1 MTEEEYKRWK
11 ERLRSRVNATKVQEI
26 DQQVEKIRTAP
37 VTAEP
42 DVSAITA
49 EIAPEVLEARQIAE
63 QEVST
68 GRHITGT
75 ALGVTAELG
84 TGLALTHK
92 LHRSQKYLQWLN
104 NAKRIST
111 VGVLAPEPT
120 TTVGGVVGLA
130 ATEAAIWATS
140 NFIGQKIRQSYGLQD
155 KVSGGE
161 MIAASVFGVGLVT
174 KTADKLFRLGPGV
187 GAANAWKGREMLVNG
202 TKTFVS
208 GAALGV
214 AESALRQEIEAQLNG
229 KDRDEYDYLFSGL
242 AGGTFNSLF
251 SVWSRTGKWGR
262 GKAAEAAENAKARI
276 DSDIKDLK
284 DRLKEMDGRGRSSQ
298 FKIKKEIEKLEQG
311 KELIDDSINE
321 IKTADEAL
329 SKQETNPKEVE
340 DIDEP
345 LIKKEEEVV
354 EEPTTEART
363 QFKELGTASP
373 KAQKWL
379 TSKGEP
385 ALASQNEQGI
395 WEPQEFFHAGSLG
408 KEGETFE
415 IDLRKGA
422 RRAQEDA
429 FFVSTSQEGAKAFD
443 PTDTDPLKVA
453 VNIKK
458 PWDFENPEHVQDIID
473 AIGREN
479 LTDAQ
484 IRGISRGHML
494 TIENNLLTTIKEKGY
509 DGFFVEE
516 NDIKN
521 LGVFDP
527 ASVKLIEDQDVV
539 GRTAKVSGE
548 FGDTADITGG
558 PSKDIPEEPTV
569 EEPEIPRVVDDERE
583 DAFDVLR
590 DRVSKINK
598 DNIST
603 ELPLIEREAKKV
615 YNRTYKNLN
624 DLTRRLSKNA
634 DDTEAL
640 EEMLAEVK
648 FFRKL
653 NTEVKDI
660 AETTG
665 GRTLQAARRDAD
677 KYRWLSKYSY
687 RSRLEDAA
695 LGKLEISLEAKLGRT
710 TISEDADIKD
720 LFDDFVKIKPR
731 IKEAGKK
738 IDKKVTKRTEARKK
752 KEVTEQQKAEKL
764 KKAFQTK
771 IGKLQKELDDLRKRF
786 GDDIALEEAKA
797 KVKKKKPKD
806 PRIVDLEDRIRF
818 YKEAEAEV
826 GKIEQLEANL
836 ARLADIEGRG
846 VISELRKEVAPK
858 PTGPT
863 KPSKVK
869 ELQKKISDS
878 KKRMKQ
884 KLADL
889 DRVVAKEAKEKQDR
903 NLYNDMEQAFFAAL
917 ESDAATKGTKFIRG
931 VKQARQMALIDQLPS
946 VFAGVPTGIGAG
958 FKQFFRIPAAW
969 LSNLPQGLSVAN
981 KMFHIEASAAFKML
995 TDLNGLGEA
1004 LRRTFAENISATDRR
1019 AGRLAD
1025 EISTVGLPRG
1035 EHALIAKAARDAKRR
1050 AEAVDNV
1057 STSLASF
1064 VLNGKFHEILSLGVR
1079 GIQSVDE
1086 LFKRQ
1091 IVKSR
1096 IYSES
1101 NKKALLEFPNDPAK
1115 QKQRAEE
1122 LYNSAWVDSDGLE
1135 VLNDTHQFMD
1145 EVNQVREELLF
1156 ASNTDD
1162 LQDVYVSSSEKL
1174 INALKDLSNDDGFM
1188 GFAINA
1194 FLPYIGVPIRAVYRG
1209 ARLVAAPAKRALGL
1223 LEVSPF
1229 ELPRRIG
1236 EQANPYNKIIRNIE
1250 LEMDVVTKQLAKP
1263 ELDDAAKASFRDEF
1277 NLLDE
1282 RLKTAQVRRA
1292 KYNNELLTD
1301 GLIGATI
1308 AGIGYAYAQSGA
1320 VTGSLA
1326 WLTDD
1331 QRKKSGLES
1340 FKAFGSDY
1348 SAALPWSF
1356 PLALYADLGAFYR
1369 IKDIEEEKGIKILT
1383 KDQNVFS
1390 VFKQSFI
1397 QLSKAMPL
1405 AEGVK
1410 NFEEIVGGEGEVLTS
1425 AFSRL
1430 VASYVPVPAQAR
1442 KIVQAYEAEGDAS
1455 VADLRGGTFY
1465 ERMMYSVLGV
1475 APTNKKTDLLGNDLI
1490 SNKTAITEAI
1500 VRQAPRRK
1508 KSLSDFEKIV
1518 ATDTHGNIRRKPATL
1533 YPGIRMTE
1541 FRNSDGMTLSYAF
1554 DRRLRDTQ
1562 VRIKGKKQYIED
1574 AVFDLINS
1582 SRWLKKFDKGF
1593 VASETNPDV
1602 LVNEGLKDLDSLL
1615 QKFYKQ
1621 TQKDMLKDAE
1631 VLDDFI
1637 NRDNVSLYEIMEN
1650 LEMKADEGGQ
1660 PISILEVLSAD

>member
-1 MTEEEYKRWK
+1 MTEEEYKRWREQLRGSLSVE
-11 ERLRSRVNATKVQEI
+11 ERESLDS
-26 DQQVEKIRTAP
+26 QVEKAIVVKP
-37 VTAEP
+37 VQEPTTVTP
-42 DVSAITA
+42 DV
-49 EIAPEVLEARQIAE
+49 APEVLEARQIAE

-140 NFIGQKIRQSYGLQD
+140 NFIGQKIRQAYGLQD

-174 KTADKLFRLGPGV
+174 KTADKFIRLGPGI
-187 GAANAWKGREMLVNG
+187 GAANAWKGREMLVKGVN
-202 TKTFVS
+202 TFVS

-276 DSDIKDLK
+276 DADIEDIRK
-284 DRLKEMDGRGRSSQ
+284 RLRGLGGRGRGSR
-298 FKIKKEIEKLEQG
+298 FKMEKEIKTLEQS
-311 KELIDDSINE
+311 KEIIEDSINE

-354 EEPTTEART
+354 
-363 QFKELGTASP
+363 
-373 KAQKWL
+373 
-379 TSKGEP
+379 
-385 ALASQNEQGI
+385 
-395 WEPQEFFHAGSLG
+395 
-408 KEGETFE
+408 
-415 IDLRKGA
+415 
-422 RRAQEDA
+422 
-429 FFVSTSQEGAKAFD
+429 
-443 PTDTDPLKVA
+443 
-453 VNIKK
+453 
-458 PWDFENPEHVQDIID
+458 
-473 AIGREN
+473 
-479 LTDAQ
+479 
-484 IRGISRGHML
+484 
-494 TIENNLLTTIKEKGY
+494 
-509 DGFFVEE
+509 
-516 NDIKN
+516 
-521 LGVFDP
+521 
-527 ASVKLIEDQDVV
+527 
-539 GRTAKVSGE
+539 
-548 FGDTADITGG
+548 
-558 PSKDIPEEPTV
+558 EEPTV

-615 YNRTYKNLN
+615 YNRTYRNLN

-720 LFDDFVKIKPR
+720 LFNDFVKIKPR
-731 IKEAGKK
+731 LKEAGKD
-738 IDKKVTKRTEARKK
+738 IDKKVTKRADARKK

-786 GDDIALEEAKA
+786 GDDIALEEAQA

-836 ARLADIEGRG
+836 ARLADIEGRS

-863 KPSKVK
+863 KPSKVQ

-889 DRVVAKEAKEKQDR
+889 DRVVAKEAKEKQNR

-969 LSNLPQGLSVAN
+969 LSNLPKGMPVAI
-981 KMFHIEASAAFKML
+981 KMAHIEWSSAMKML
-995 TDLNGLGEA
+995 TDLNGLPEA

-1057 STSLASF
+1057 SNSLASF

-1101 NKKALLEFPNDPAK
+1101 SKKALLEFPNDPAK

-1122 LYNSAWVDSDGLE
+1122 LYKSAWVDSDGLE

-1188 GFAINA
+1188 GFAVNA

-1229 ELPRRIG
+1229 ELPKRIG

-1301 GLIGATI
+1301 GLIGLTI
-1308 AGIGYAYAQSGA
+1308 AWIGYEYARSGA

-1356 PLALYADLGAFYR
+1356 PLALYADLGAFER
-1369 IKDIEEEKGIKILT
+1369 IKEIEEEKGIKILT
-1383 KDQNVFS
+1383 KDQNKWS
-1390 VFKQSFI
+1390 VIKQSFI
-1397 QLSKAMPL
+1397 QLSRAMPL

-1410 NFEEIVGGEGEVLTS
+1410 NFEEIAGGEGEVLTS

-1430 VASYVPVPAQAR
+1430 VFSYVPVPAQAR

-1455 VADLRGGTFY
+1455 IADLRGGTFY
-1465 ERMMYSVLGV
+1465 DRFMYSVLGV

-1508 KSLSDFEKIV
+1508 KSLTDFEKIV

-1582 SRWLKKFDKGF
+1582 NRWLKKFDKGF

-1621 TQKDMLKDAE
+1621 TQKDMLKDTE

-1637 NRDNVSLYEIMEN
+1637 NRDDVSLYDIMEN

>member
-1 MTEEEYKRWK
+1 MTEEEYKRWREQLRGSLSVE
-11 ERLRSRVNATKVQEI
+11 ERESLDS
-26 DQQVEKIRTAP
+26 QVEKATVVKP
-37 VTAEP
+37 VQEPTTITP
-42 DVSAITA
+42 DV
-49 EIAPEVLEARQIAE
+49 APEVLEARQIAE

-68 GRHITGT
+68 GKHIAGT

-111 VGVLAPEPT
+111 VGILAPEPT

-140 NFIGQKIRQSYGLQD
+140 NLIGQKIRQGFGLQD

-174 KTADKLFRLGPGV
+174 KAADKFIRLGPGI
-187 GAANAWKGREMLVNG
+187 GAANAWKGREMLLKGVN
-202 TKTFVS
+202 TFVS
-208 GAALGV
+208 GAALGA
-214 AESALRQEIEAQLNG
+214 AESAMRQEIEAQLNG
-229 KDRDEYDYLFSGL
+229 KDRNEYDYLFSSL

-262 GKAAEAAENAKARI
+262 GKATEAAENAKKRI
-276 DSDIKDLK
+276 DDDIEDLRK
-284 DRLKEMDGRGRSSQ
+284 RLRGLGGRGRGSR
-298 FKIKKEIEKLEQG
+298 FKMEKEIKTLEQS

-329 SKQETNPKEVE
+329 SKQETNPKELE

-354 EEPTTEART
+354 EEPATIART
-363 QFKELGTASP
+363 EFKELGTASP

-385 ALASQNEQGI
+385 ALASQNEQGT

-509 DGFFVEE
+509 DGFFVKE

-527 ASVKLIEDQDVV
+527 ATVKLIEDQDVV

-615 YNRTYKNLN
+615 YNRTYRNLN
-624 DLTRRLSKNA
+624 ELTRKLSKNA
-634 DDTEAL
+634 DDPEAL
-640 EEMLAEVK
+640 EDMLAEVK

-731 IKEAGKK
+731 LKEAGKE
-738 IDKKVTKRTEARKK
+738 IDKKVTKRADARKK

-786 GDDIALEEAKA
+786 GDDIALEEAQA

-826 GKIEQLEANL
+826 GKIEQLEAGL
-836 ARLADIEGRG
+836 ARLADIEGRA

-869 ELQKKISDS
+869 EIQKKIADS

-889 DRVVAKEAKEKQDR
+889 DRVVAKESKEKQDR

-958 FKQFFRIPAAW
+958 FKQFFRIPATW
-969 LSNLPQGLSVAN
+969 LSNLPQGMPVAN
-981 KMFHIEASAAFKML
+981 KMAQIEMTSAIKML
-995 TDLNGLGEA
+995 TDLNGLGESM
-1004 LRRTFAENISATDRR
+1004 RRTFAENISATDRR

-1025 EISTVGLPRG
+1025 EISTIGLPRG
-1035 EHALIAKAARDAKRR
+1035 EHGLIAKAARDARRR

-1057 STSLASF
+1057 ATSLGDF
-1064 VLNGKFHEILSLGVR
+1064 VLMGKFNHILSLGVR
-1079 GIQSVDE
+1079 GIQTVDDV
-1086 LFKRQ
+1086 FKRQ
-1091 IVKSR
+1091 IIKSR

-1115 QKQRAEE
+1115 QKQKAEE

-1135 VLNDTHQFMD
+1135 VLNDTHEFMD

-1174 INALKDLSNDDGFM
+1174 INKLKELSNDDGLL
-1188 GFAINA
+1188 GFGINA

-1209 ARLVAAPAKRALGL
+1209 ARLVAAPAKRTLGL

-1229 ELPRRIG
+1229 ELPKRIG
-1236 EQANPYNKIIRNIE
+1236 EVSNPYNKIIRNIE
-1250 LEMDVVTKQLAKP
+1250 LEMGVVNKQLVKTD
-1263 ELDDAAKASFRDEF
+1263 LDEAAKASFQEEF

-1282 RLKTAQVRRA
+1282 RLKNAFVRRA

-1301 GLIGATI
+1301 ALIATAIGA
-1308 AGIGYAYAQSGA
+1308 IGYYGATSGS

-1326 WLTDD
+1326 WMTDD
-1331 QRKKSGLES
+1331 QRKKTGMES

-1356 PLALYADLGAFYR
+1356 PLAFMADWAAFER
-1369 IKDIEEEKGIKILT
+1369 VKEIEERKGIKILT
-1383 KDQNVFS
+1383 KDQNRWS
-1390 VFKQSFI
+1390 VVKQSLI

-1410 NFEEIVGGEGEVLTS
+1410 NFEEIVGGEGEVLTG
-1425 AFSRL
+1425 AFTRL
-1430 VASYVPVPAQAR
+1430 VSSYVPVPAQVR
-1442 KIVQAYEAEGDAS
+1442 KIVQAYEAKGDAAIS
-1455 VADLRGGTFY
+1455 DLRGGTY
-1465 ERMMYSVLGV
+1465 YDRVMYSVLGIM
-1475 APTNKKTDLLGNDLI
+1475 PLNKKTDLLGNDLV
-1490 SNKTAITEAI
+1490 SNKTWVTEAI
-1500 VRQAPRRK
+1500 VRQAPRRQK
-1508 KSLSDFEKIV
+1508 QRSDFEKIIS
-1518 ATDTHGNIRRKPATL
+1518 ADTHGNIRRKPATL

-1541 FRNSDGMTLSYAF
+1541 FRNADGMTLSYAF

-1562 VRIKGKKQYIED
+1562 VRIKGKKRYLED
-1574 AVFDLINS
+1574 AIFDLIESN
-1582 SRWLKKFDKGF
+1582 RWLKKFDKGF
-1593 VASETNPDV
+1593 VASETNPDA

-1621 TQKDMLKDAE
+1621 TQKDMLKDTE

-1637 NRDNVSLYEIMEN
+1637 NKEDVSLFDIMERM
-1650 LEMKADEGGQ
+1650 EIKADETGR
-1660 PISILEVLSAD
+1660 PISILEIFSK

>member
-1 MTEEEYKRWK
+1 MTEEEYKRYK
-11 ERLRSRVNATKVQEI
+11 EQLKARLNTEQKTQLESDI
-26 DQQVEKIRTAP
+26 EKISRPKPTE
-37 VTAEP
+37 EP
-42 DVSAITA
+42 GITSTTTSV
-49 EIAPEVLEARQIAE
+49 APEVLEARQIAE
-63 QEVST
+63 QELST

-75 ALGVTAELG
+75 ALGVSAELG
-84 TGLALTHK
+84 VGLALTHK

-104 NAKRIST
+104 NAKRVST
-111 VGVLAPEPT
+111 VGILAPEPT
-120 TTVGGVVGLA
+120 TTVGGVIGLA
-130 ATEAAIWATS
+130 ASEAAIWATS

-174 KTADKLFRLGPGV
+174 KAADKFFRLGPGV

-214 AESALRQEIEAQLNG
+214 AESAMRQEIEAQLNG
-229 KDRDEYDYLFSGL
+229 KDRDTYDYLFSGV

-251 SVWSRTGKWGR
+251 SIWSRTGKWGR
-262 GKAAEAAENAKARI
+262 TQASNAAENAKERI
-276 DSDIKDLK
+276 DEDIVDLK
-284 DRLKEMDGRGRSSQ
+284 ERLKKLGSGRVGRGSK

-311 KELIDDSINE
+311 KELIDDSLNE

-329 SKQETNPKEVE
+329 SKQETNPKELE

-345 LIKKEEEVV
+345 LIKKEEE
-354 EEPTTEART
+354 A
-363 QFKELGTASP
+363 
-373 KAQKWL
+373 
-379 TSKGEP
+379 
-385 ALASQNEQGI
+385 
-395 WEPQEFFHAGSLG
+395 
-408 KEGETFE
+408 
-415 IDLRKGA
+415 
-422 RRAQEDA
+422 
-429 FFVSTSQEGAKAFD
+429 
-443 PTDTDPLKVA
+443 
-453 VNIKK
+453 
-458 PWDFENPEHVQDIID
+458 
-473 AIGREN
+473 
-479 LTDAQ
+479 
-484 IRGISRGHML
+484 
-494 TIENNLLTTIKEKGY
+494 
-509 DGFFVEE
+509 
-516 NDIKN
+516 
-521 LGVFDP
+521 
-527 ASVKLIEDQDVV
+527 
-539 GRTAKVSGE
+539 
-548 FGDTADITGG
+548 
-558 PSKDIPEEPTV
+558 V
-569 EEPEIPRVVDDERE
+569 EEPEAPKAKEDESKQPEIELEEPELPRVVDDERE

-615 YNRTYKNLN
+615 YNRTYRNLN
-624 DLTRRLSKNA
+624 NLTRKLSKNA

-640 EEMLAEVK
+640 EDMLAEVK

-677 KYRWLSKYSY
+677 KYRWLAKYSY

-720 LFDDFVKIKPR
+720 LFNDFVKIKPR
-731 IKEAGKK
+731 LKEAGKE
-738 IDKKVTKRTEARKK
+738 IDKKVTKRADARKK

-771 IGKLQKELDDLRKRF
+771 IGKLQKELDELRKRF
-786 GDDIALEEAKA
+786 GDDIALEEAQAKA
-797 KVKKKKPKD
+797 KKKKPKN

-836 ARLADIEGRG
+836 ARLAGIEGRG

-889 DRVVAKEAKEKQDR
+889 DSVVVKDTKEKQDR
-903 NLYNDMEQAFFAAL
+903 MLYDDMNQAFFAAL
-917 ESDAATKGTKFIRG
+917 ESDVATKGTKFIRG

-958 FKQFFRIPAAW
+958 FKQFFRIPTTW
-969 LSNLPQGLSVAN
+969 ISNLPKGLPIAN
-981 KMFHIEASAAFKML
+981 KMLQIELASSFKML

-1019 AGRLAD
+1019 AGRLSD
-1025 EISTVGLPRG
+1025 EISTIGLPRG
-1035 EHALIAKAARDAKRR
+1035 EHALIAKAARDAKRQ

-1057 STSLASF
+1057 ARSLGDF
-1064 VLNGKFHEILSLGVR
+1064 VLTGKFNYILSLGVR

-1091 IVKSR
+1091 IVKAR

-1101 NKKALLEFPNDPAK
+1101 NKKALLEFPDDLAK
-1115 QKQRAEE
+1115 QKQKAEE

-1135 VLNDTHQFMD
+1135 VLNDTHEFID

-1156 ASNTDD
+1156 ASNTDN
-1162 LQDVYVSSSEKL
+1162 LEDVYINSSEKL
-1174 INALKDLSNDDGFM
+1174 INNLKDLSNDDGIL
-1188 GFAINA
+1188 GFTVNA

-1209 ARLVAAPAKRALGL
+1209 ARLVAAPAKSALGV

-1250 LEMDVVTKQLAKP
+1250 LELEVVNKQLVKTD
-1263 ELDDAAKASFRDEF
+1263 LDEAVKDSFTEEF
-1277 NLLDE
+1277 NSLSD
-1282 RLKTAQVRRA
+1282 RLKTAYVRRA

-1301 GLIGATI
+1301 GLIGTSL
-1308 AGIGYAYAQSGA
+1308 GLMGGYLALSGT

-1326 WLTDD
+1326 WMTDD
-1331 QRKKSGLES
+1331 QRKKSGMES

-1356 PLALYADLGAFYR
+1356 PLALYADVMAFER
-1369 IKDIEEEKGIKILT
+1369 IKEIEEQKGIKILT
-1383 KDQNVFS
+1383 KDQNRWS
-1390 VFKQSFI
+1390 VIKQSFI

-1410 NFEEIVGGEGEVLTS
+1410 NFEEIVGGEGEVLTG

-1430 VASYVPVPAQAR
+1430 VASYVPVPAQVR
-1442 KIVQAYEAEGDAS
+1442 KIVQAYEAKGDAAI
-1455 VADLRGGTFY
+1455 ADLRGATY
-1465 ERMMYSVLGV
+1465 YDRVMYSVLGRTPV
-1475 APTNKKTDLLGNDLI
+1475 NKKTDLLGNDLI
-1490 SNKTAITEAI
+1490 SNKTVFTEAI
-1500 VRQAPRRK
+1500 IRQAPRALKEQNEFK
-1508 KSLSDFEKIV
+1508 KII
-1518 ATDTHGNIRRKPATL
+1518 ATDTHGNIRPKPSTL
-1533 YPGIRMTE
+1533 YSGIRMTE
-1541 FRNSDGMTLSYAF
+1541 FRNSEGTTLSYAF
-1554 DRRLRDTQ
+1554 DKKLRDTL
-1562 VRIKGKKQYIED
+1562 VRIKGKKQNIKE
-1574 AVFDLINS
+1574 AVSDLINS
-1582 SRWLKKFDKGF
+1582 SRWQKKFDKGF

-1602 LVNEGLKDLDSLL
+1602 LINEGLKSLDSLI

-1621 TQKDMLKDAE
+1621 TQKELLKATE
-1631 VLDDFI
+1631 LLNDFI
-1637 NRDNVSLYEIMEN
+1637 NKDDVKLSDIIDR
-1650 LEMKADEGGQ
+1650 LELKSDESGT
-1660 PISILEVLSAD
+1660 PLSILEALTD

>member
-11 ERLRSRVNATKVQEI
+11 ERLRGSLSVEQRESLDA
-26 DQQVEKIRTAP
+26 QVEKTTRPEPIQETEV
-37 VTAEP
+37 VTP
-42 DVSAITA
+42 AIS
-49 EIAPEVLEARQIAE
+49 PEVLEARQIAE
-63 QEVST
+63 QELST
-68 GRHITGT
+68 GQHITGT
-75 ALGVTAELG
+75 ALGVSAELG
-84 TGLALTHK
+84 VGLALTHK

-104 NAKRIST
+104 NAKRVST
-111 VGVLAPEPT
+111 VGILAPEPT
-120 TTVGGVVGLA
+120 TTIGGVVGLA
-130 ATEAAIWATS
+130 ASEAAIWATS
-140 NFIGQKIRQSYGLQD
+140 NFIGQKIRQAYGLQD

-174 KTADKLFRLGPGV
+174 KAADKVFRLGPGV

-208 GAALGV
+208 GAALGL
-214 AESALRQEIEAQLNG
+214 AESAMRQEIEAQLNG
-229 KDRDEYDYLFSGL
+229 KDRDEYDYLFSSL

-262 GKAAEAAENAKARI
+262 GKAAEAAENAKARLDKDI
-276 DSDIKDLK
+276 DDLK
-284 DRLKEMDGRGRSSQ
+284 ERLKEGRGRGSQ
-298 FKIKKEIEKLEQG
+298 FKIKKEIATLEQS

-354 EEPTTEART
+354 EEPGLE
-363 QFKELGTASP
+363 
-373 KAQKWL
+373 
-379 TSKGEP
+379 
-385 ALASQNEQGI
+385 
-395 WEPQEFFHAGSLG
+395 
-408 KEGETFE
+408 
-415 IDLRKGA
+415 
-422 RRAQEDA
+422 
-429 FFVSTSQEGAKAFD
+429 
-443 PTDTDPLKVA
+443 
-453 VNIKK
+453 
-458 PWDFENPEHVQDIID
+458 
-473 AIGREN
+473 
-479 LTDAQ
+479 
-484 IRGISRGHML
+484 
-494 TIENNLLTTIKEKGY
+494 
-509 DGFFVEE
+509 
-516 NDIKN
+516 
-521 LGVFDP
+521 
-527 ASVKLIEDQDVV
+527 
-539 GRTAKVSGE
+539 
-548 FGDTADITGG
+548 
-558 PSKDIPEEPTV
+558 
-569 EEPEIPRVVDDERE
+569 EIPRSVDDERE

-590 DRVSKINK
+590 DRVSKITK
-598 DNIST
+598 DNVTT

-615 YNRTYKNLN
+615 YNRTYRNLN
-624 DLTRRLSKNA
+624 DLTRKLAKNA
-634 DDTEAL
+634 DDTETIEA
-640 EEMLAEVK
+640 MLSEVQ

-695 LGKLEISLEAKLGRT
+695 LAKLEVSLEAKLGRT
-710 TISEDADIKD
+710 LISEDADIKS

-731 IKEAGKK
+731 IKEAGKA
-738 IDKKVTKRTEARKK
+738 IDEKVTRRAKARKK
-752 KEVTEQQKAEKL
+752 KEVTEEQKAANL
-764 KKAFQTK
+764 KKAVQTK
-771 IGKLQKELDDLRKRF
+771 LTKLQKELDELRARF
-786 GDDIALEEAKA
+786 GDDIALEEAAA

-806 PRIVDLEDRIRF
+806 PKQKDLEDRIKY
-818 YKEAEAEV
+818 YKEVEAEV
-826 GKIEQLEANL
+826 AKIEQLEANL
-836 ARLADIEGRG
+836 ARVADIEARG
-846 VISELRKEVAPK
+846 VISELRAEVAPK
-858 PTGPT
+858 PKGPT

-889 DRVVAKEAKEKQDR
+889 DRTVVAEAKEKQNAR
-903 NLYNDMEQAFFAAL
+903 LYADMEQAFFAAL
-917 ESDAATKGTKFIRG
+917 EADVATKGTKFIRG

-958 FKQFFRIPAAW
+958 FKQFFRVPATW
-969 LSNLPQGLSVAN
+969 LSNLDKGLPIAN
-981 KMFHIEASAAFKML
+981 KMAHIEAASAFKML
-995 TDLNGLGEA
+995 TDLNGLGESM
-1004 LRRTFAENISATDRR
+1004 RRTFAENLSATDRR
-1019 AGRLAD
+1019 AGKLAD

-1057 STSLASF
+1057 AKSLGDF
-1064 VLNGKFHEILSLGVR
+1064 VIMGKYHQILSLGVR
-1079 GIQSVDE
+1079 GIQTVDDV
-1086 LFKRQ
+1086 FKRQ
-1091 IVKSR
+1091 IIKSR

-1135 VLNDTHQFMD
+1135 VLNDTHEFMD

-1162 LQDVYVSSSEKL
+1162 LQDVYINSSEKL
-1174 INALKDLSNDDGFM
+1174 INNLKELSNDDGLL
-1188 GFAINA
+1188 GFGINA

-1209 ARLVAAPAKRALGL
+1209 ARLVAAPAKRSLGL
-1223 LEVSPF
+1223 LEASPF
-1229 ELPRRIG
+1229 ELPKRIG
-1236 EQANPYNKIIRNIE
+1236 ETSNPYNKIIRNIE
-1250 LEMDVVTKQLAKP
+1250 LEMDVVRKQLAKP
-1263 ELDDAAKASFRDEF
+1263 DLDDAAKASFQDEF
-1277 NLLDE
+1277 NLLDD
-1282 RLKTAQVRRA
+1282 RLKTASVRRA

-1301 GLIGATI
+1301 ALIAMSIGA
-1308 AGIGYAYAQSGA
+1308 IGYLGATSGN

-1326 WLTDD
+1326 WMTDD
-1331 QRKKSGLES
+1331 QRKKTGMES

-1356 PLALYADLGAFYR
+1356 PLAFMADWAAFER
-1369 IKDIEEEKGIKILT
+1369 VKEIEEREGIKILT
-1383 KDQNVFS
+1383 KDQNRWS
-1390 VFKQSFI
+1390 VLKQSLI

-1425 AFSRL
+1425 AFTRL

-1442 KIVQAYEAEGDAS
+1442 KIVQAYEANGDAAI
-1455 VADLRGGTFY
+1455 ADLRGGTFY
-1465 ERMMYSVLGV
+1465 DRVMYSVLGI
-1475 APTNKKTDLLGNDLI
+1475 APLNKKTDLLGNDLV
-1490 SNKTAITEAI
+1490 SNKTIVTEAI
-1500 VRQAPRRK
+1500 IRQAPRRQK
-1508 KSLSDFEKIV
+1508 QRSDFEKIV
-1518 ATDTHGNIRRKPATL
+1518 ATDTHGNIRRKPSTL

-1562 VRIKGKKQYIED
+1562 VRIRGKKRFLED
-1574 AVFDLINS
+1574 AVYDLIYS
-1582 SRWLKKFDKGF
+1582 KRWNKKFDKGF

-1602 LVNEGLKDLDSLL
+1602 LVNEGLRELDSLL

-1621 TQKDMLKDAE
+1621 TQKDMLKDSS

-1637 NRDNVSLYEIMEN
+1637 NKDDVSLFEIMETME
-1650 LEMKADEGGQ
+1650 LQADETGR
-1660 PISILEVLSAD
+1660 PISILEIFSAD

>member
-1 MTEEEYKRWK
+1 MTEEEYKLYK
-11 ERLRSRVNATKVQEI
+11 EQLRSRLSIEQQEQI
-26 DQQVEKIRTAP
+26 DSQVEKISRPTPTEEP
-37 VTAEP
+37 VVQPTTTE
-42 DVSAITA
+42 VS
-49 EIAPEVLEARQIAE
+49 PEVLEARQIAE
-63 QEVST
+63 QELST
-68 GRHITGT
+68 GQHITGT
-75 ALGVTAELG
+75 ALGVSAELG
-84 TGLALTHK
+84 VGLALTHK

-104 NAKRIST
+104 NAKRVST
-111 VGVLAPEPT
+111 VGILTPEPT
-120 TTVGGVVGLA
+120 TTIGGIAGLA
-130 ATEAAIWATS
+130 ASEAAIWATS
-140 NFIGQKIRQSYGLQD
+140 NFIGQKIRQYYGLQD

-174 KTADKLFRLGPGV
+174 KTADKVFRLGPGV
-187 GAANAWKGREMLVNG
+187 GAANAWKGREMVVNG
-202 TKTFVS
+202 AKTFVS

-276 DSDIKDLK
+276 DNDIKDLK
-284 DRLKEMDGRGRSSQ
+284 DRLKEMDGRGRGSQ

-311 KELIDDSINE
+311 KDLIDDSINE

-329 SKQETNPKEVE
+329 SKQETNPKELE

-354 EEPTTEART
+354 
-363 QFKELGTASP
+363 
-373 KAQKWL
+373 
-379 TSKGEP
+379 
-385 ALASQNEQGI
+385 
-395 WEPQEFFHAGSLG
+395 
-408 KEGETFE
+408 
-415 IDLRKGA
+415 
-422 RRAQEDA
+422 
-429 FFVSTSQEGAKAFD
+429 
-443 PTDTDPLKVA
+443 
-453 VNIKK
+453 
-458 PWDFENPEHVQDIID
+458 
-473 AIGREN
+473 
-479 LTDAQ
+479 
-484 IRGISRGHML
+484 
-494 TIENNLLTTIKEKGY
+494 
-509 DGFFVEE
+509 
-516 NDIKN
+516 
-521 LGVFDP
+521 
-527 ASVKLIEDQDVV
+527 
-539 GRTAKVSGE
+539 
-548 FGDTADITGG
+548 
-558 PSKDIPEEPTV
+558 EEPTV

-615 YNRTYKNLN
+615 YNRTYRKLN

-695 LGKLEISLEAKLGRT
+695 LGKLEISIEAKLGRT
-710 TISEDADIKD
+710 TISDDADIKD
-720 LFDDFVKIKPR
+720 LFDDFVKVKPR
-731 IKEAGKK
+731 IKEAGKA
-738 IDKKVTKRTEARKK
+738 IDEKVTRRAKARKK
-752 KEVTEQQKAEKL
+752 KEVTEEQKAANL
-764 KKAFQTK
+764 KKAVQTK
-771 IGKLQKELDDLRKRF
+771 LTKLQKELDELRARF
-786 GDDIALEEAKA
+786 GDDIALEEAAA
-797 KVKKKKPKD
+797 KVKKKRPKD
-806 PRIVDLEDRIRF
+806 PKQKDLEDRIKY
-818 YKEAEAEV
+818 YKEVEAEV
-826 GKIEQLEANL
+826 AKIEQLEANL
-836 ARLADIEGRG
+836 ARVTDIEARG
-846 VISELRKEVAPK
+846 VISELRAEVAPK
-858 PTGPT
+858 PKGPT

-869 ELQKKISDS
+869 ELQKKIADS

-889 DRVVAKEAKEKQDR
+889 DRTLINDSKEKQNR
-903 NLYNDMEQAFFAAL
+903 MLYDDMNQAFFAAL
-917 ESDAATKGTKFIRG
+917 ESDVATKGTKFIRG

-946 VFAGVPTGIGAG
+946 VFAGVPTGVGAG

-969 LSNLPQGLSVAN
+969 LSNLPKGMPVAN
-981 KMFHIEASAAFKML
+981 KMAQIEMASAFKML
-995 TDLNGLGEA
+995 SDTKGLGEA
-1004 LRRTFAENISATDRR
+1004 LRRTFVENISATDRR
-1019 AGRLAD
+1019 AGRMAD

-1035 EHALIAKAARDAKRR
+1035 EHALIAKAARDAKRQ

-1057 STSLASF
+1057 AKSLGDF
-1064 VLNGKFHEILSLGVR
+1064 VLMGKLNNILSLGVR

-1091 IVKSR
+1091 IVKAR

-1101 NKKALLEFPNDPAK
+1101 NKKALLEFPNDAAK

-1135 VLNDTHQFMD
+1135 VLNDTHEFMD

-1162 LQDVYVSSSEKL
+1162 LEDVYINSAEKL
-1174 INALKDLSNDDGFM
+1174 INNLKDLSNDDGLL
-1188 GFAINA
+1188 GFTVNA

-1209 ARLVAAPAKRALGL
+1209 ARLVAAPAKSAIGV

-1229 ELPRRIG
+1229 ELPKRIG
-1236 EQANPYNKIIRNIE
+1236 ETANPYNKMIRSIQ
-1250 LEMDVVTKQLAKP
+1250 LEMDVVSKQLNKTD
-1263 ELDDAAKASFRDEF
+1263 LDEATLVSFRDEF
-1277 NLLDE
+1277 NTLDD
-1282 RLKTAQVRRA
+1282 RLKTALVRRA

-1301 GLIGATI
+1301 LLIGTAI
-1308 AGIGYAYAQSGA
+1308 SFIGGIGALNGT

-1331 QRKKSGLES
+1331 QRVKSGMES

-1356 PLALYADLGAFYR
+1356 PLALYADMMAFER
-1369 IKDIEEEKGIKILT
+1369 VKAIEEEKGIKILT
-1383 KDQNVFS
+1383 KDQNRWS

-1410 NFEEIVGGEGEVLTS
+1410 NFEEIVGGEGEVLTG
-1425 AFSRL
+1425 AFTRL
-1430 VASYVPVPAQAR
+1430 VTSYVPVPAQAR

-1455 VADLRGGTFY
+1455 IADLRGGTY
-1465 ERMMYSVLGV
+1465 YDRVMYSVLGIS
-1475 APTNKKTDLLGNDLI
+1475 PTNKKTDLLGNDKI
-1490 SNKTAITEAI
+1490 SNKTWVTEA
-1500 VRQAPRRK
+1500 VLRQAPRRQK
-1508 KSLSDFEKIV
+1508 QRTEFEEII
-1518 ATDTHGNIRRKPATL
+1518 ATDTHGNIRRKPSML
-1533 YPGIRMTE
+1533 FPGVRMTD
-1541 FRNSDGMTLSYAF
+1541 FRNSDGLTLSYAF
-1554 DRRLRDTQ
+1554 DRRLRETQ
-1562 VRIKGKKQYIED
+1562 VRVKGKKQYIED
-1574 AVFDLINS
+1574 AVFDLIGN
-1582 SRWLKKFDKGF
+1582 SRWQKKFDKGF
-1593 VASETNPDV
+1593 VASETNPDA
-1602 LVNEGLKDLDSLL
+1602 LVNEGLKDLDTLL
-1615 QKFYKQ
+1615 HKFYKQ
-1621 TQKDMLKDAE
+1621 TQKEMLKDPE

-1637 NRDNVSLYEIMEN
+1637 NKEDVSLFDIMEN
-1650 LEMKADEGGQ
+1650 LEMKADETGR
-1660 PISILEVLSAD
+1660 PISILEILSAD

>member
-42 DVSAITA
+42 DISDITA
-49 EIAPEVLEARQIAE
+49 EIAPEVLEAKQIAE

-140 NFIGQKIRQSYGLQD
+140 NFIGQKIRQAYGLQD

-174 KTADKLFRLGPGV
+174 KTADKFIRLGPGI
-187 GAANAWKGREMLVNG
+187 GAANAWKGREMLLKGVN
-202 TKTFVS
+202 TFVS

-276 DSDIKDLK
+276 DNDIKDLK

-311 KELIDDSINE
+311 KDLIDDSINE

-329 SKQETNPKEVE
+329 SKQETKPKEVE

-354 EEPTTEART
+354 EEPT
-363 QFKELGTASP
+363 
-373 KAQKWL
+373 
-379 TSKGEP
+379 
-385 ALASQNEQGI
+385 
-395 WEPQEFFHAGSLG
+395 
-408 KEGETFE
+408 
-415 IDLRKGA
+415 
-422 RRAQEDA
+422 
-429 FFVSTSQEGAKAFD
+429 
-443 PTDTDPLKVA
+443 
-453 VNIKK
+453 
-458 PWDFENPEHVQDIID
+458 
-473 AIGREN
+473 
-479 LTDAQ
+479 
-484 IRGISRGHML
+484 
-494 TIENNLLTTIKEKGY
+494 
-509 DGFFVEE
+509 
-516 NDIKN
+516 
-521 LGVFDP
+521 
-527 ASVKLIEDQDVV
+527 
-539 GRTAKVSGE
+539 
-548 FGDTADITGG
+548 
-558 PSKDIPEEPTV
+558 V
-569 EEPEIPRVVDDERE
+569 EEPDIPRVVDDERE

-590 DRVSKINK
+590 NRVSKINK

-615 YNRTYKNLN
+615 YNRTYRNLN

-710 TISEDADIKD
+710 TISEDADIKE

-738 IDKKVTKRTEARKK
+738 IDKKVTKRAEARKK

-786 GDDIALEEAKA
+786 GDDIALEEAQA

-1174 INALKDLSNDDGFM
+1174 INALKDLSNDDGLM

-1209 ARLVAAPAKRALGL
+1209 ARLVAAPAKRTLGL

-1282 RLKTAQVRRA
+1282 RLKNAQVRRA

-1621 TQKDMLKDAE
+1621 TQKDMLKDTE

-1637 NRDNVSLYEIMEN
+1637 NRDDVSLYEIMEN

>member
-42 DVSAITA
+42 DVSDITA

-140 NFIGQKIRQSYGLQD
+140 NFIGQKIRQAYGLQD

-174 KTADKLFRLGPGV
+174 KTADKFIRLGPGI
-187 GAANAWKGREMLVNG
+187 GAANAWKGREMLVKGVN
-202 TKTFVS
+202 TFVS

-276 DSDIKDLK
+276 DNDIKDLK
-284 DRLKEMDGRGRSSQ
+284 DRLKEMDGRGRGSQ

-311 KELIDDSINE
+311 KDLIDDSINE

-354 EEPTTEART
+354 EEPEVGELPETLRELKQNFISKKLAVPAR
-363 QFKELGTASP
+363 
-373 KAQKWL
+373 
-379 TSKGEP
+379 
-385 ALASQNEQGI
+385 
-395 WEPQEFFHAGSLG
+395 
-408 KEGETFE
+408 EGEFPFIETPEGYFKQGNVYRHKDDPNFKVE
-415 IDLRKGA
+415 QTDAEGVVKLAEDIANEAGGEGVYNLRRHMGPM
-422 RRAQEDA
+422 
-429 FFVSTSQEGAKAFD
+429 S
-443 PTDTDPLKVA
+443 
-453 VNIKK
+453 
-458 PWDFENPEHVQDIID
+458 NPEAASKALREKAEELAPVQQ
-473 AIGREN
+473 
-479 LTDAQ
+479 AQ
-484 IRGISRGHML
+484 RD
-494 TIENNLLTTIKEKGY
+494 LLRQKYGDTVTVYRVEDPDFTPSPERDVSSWSLEKKSVEDRLLVEGTVLKEKTIAV
-509 DGFFVEE
+509 DDVQFVYNYRETE
-516 NDIKN
+516 VLLRDDAAPVK
-521 LGVFDP
+521 P
-527 ASVKLIEDQDVV
+527 ATK
-539 GRTAKVSGE
+539 
-548 FGDTADITGG
+548 
-558 PSKDIPEEPTV
+558 PELEV

-590 DRVSKINK
+590 DRVSKINN

-615 YNRTYKNLN
+615 YNRTYRNLN

-738 IDKKVTKRTEARKK
+738 IDKKVTKRAEARKK

-786 GDDIALEEAKA
+786 GDDIALEEAQA

-917 ESDAATKGTKFIRG
+917 EADAATKGTKFIRG

-958 FKQFFRIPAAW
+958 FKQFFRVPAAW

-1057 STSLASF
+1057 SNSLASF
-1064 VLNGKFHEILSLGVR
+1064 VLNGKWHEILSLGVR

-1115 QKQRAEE
+1115 QQQRAEE

-1174 INALKDLSNDDGFM
+1174 INALKDLSNDDGLM
-1188 GFAINA
+1188 GFVINA

-1209 ARLVAAPAKRALGL
+1209 ARLVAAPAKRTLGL

-1250 LEMDVVTKQLAKP
+1250 LEMDVVTKQLAKS

-1301 GLIGATI
+1301 GLIGVTI

-1390 VFKQSFI
+1390 VLKQSFI

-1442 KIVQAYEAEGDAS
+1442 KIVQAIEAEGDAS

-1621 TQKDMLKDAE
+1621 TQKDMLKDTE

-1637 NRDNVSLYEIMEN
+1637 NRDDVSLYEIMEN

>member
-1 MTEEEYKRWK
+1 MTEEEYKRWREQLRGSLSVE
-11 ERLRSRVNATKVQEI
+11 ERESLDSQAEKATVVKPVQEPTTI
-26 DQQVEKIRTAP
+26 T
-37 VTAEP
+37 P
-42 DVSAITA
+42 DV
-49 EIAPEVLEARQIAE
+49 APEVLEARQIAE

-68 GRHITGT
+68 GKHIAGT

-111 VGVLAPEPT
+111 VGILAPEPT

-140 NFIGQKIRQSYGLQD
+140 NLIGQKIRQGFGLQD

-174 KTADKLFRLGPGV
+174 KAADKFIRLGPGI
-187 GAANAWKGREMLVNG
+187 GAANAWKGREMLLKGVN
-202 TKTFVS
+202 TFVS
-208 GAALGV
+208 GAALGA
-214 AESALRQEIEAQLNG
+214 AESAMRQEIEAQLNG
-229 KDRDEYDYLFSGL
+229 KDRNEYDYLFSSL

-262 GKAAEAAENAKARI
+262 GKATEAAENAKKRI
-276 DSDIKDLK
+276 DNDIEDLRK
-284 DRLKEMDGRGRSSQ
+284 RLRGLGGRGRGSR
-298 FKIKKEIEKLEQG
+298 FKMEKEIKTLEQS
-311 KELIDDSINE
+311 KELIDDSLNE

-329 SKQETNPKEVE
+329 SKQETNPKEVG

-345 LIKKEEEVV
+345 LIKKEEEVA
-354 EEPTTEART
+354 EEPKP
-363 QFKELGTASP
+363 KE
-373 KAQKWL
+373 
-379 TSKGEP
+379 
-385 ALASQNEQGI
+385 
-395 WEPQEFFHAGSLG
+395 
-408 KEGETFE
+408 
-415 IDLRKGA
+415 
-422 RRAQEDA
+422 
-429 FFVSTSQEGAKAFD
+429 
-443 PTDTDPLKVA
+443 
-453 VNIKK
+453 
-458 PWDFENPEHVQDIID
+458 
-473 AIGREN
+473 
-479 LTDAQ
+479 
-484 IRGISRGHML
+484 
-494 TIENNLLTTIKEKGY
+494 
-509 DGFFVEE
+509 
-516 NDIKN
+516 
-521 LGVFDP
+521 
-527 ASVKLIEDQDVV
+527 
-539 GRTAKVSGE
+539 
-548 FGDTADITGG
+548 
-558 PSKDIPEEPTV
+558 EEPKIEV
-569 EEPEIPRVVDDERE
+569 EEPEIPRFVDDERE

-598 DNIST
+598 NNVTT

-615 YNRTYKNLN
+615 YNRTYRNLN
-624 DLTRRLSKNA
+624 ELTRKLSKNA
-634 DDTEAL
+634 DDPEAL
-640 EEMLAEVK
+640 EDMLAEVK

-731 IKEAGKK
+731 LKEAGKE
-738 IDKKVTKRTEARKK
+738 IDKKATKRADARKK

-786 GDDIALEEAKA
+786 GDDIALEEAQA

-806 PRIVDLEDRIRF
+806 PRVVDLEDRIRF

-836 ARLADIEGRG
+836 ARLADIEGRS

-869 ELQKKISDS
+869 ELQNKISDS

-958 FKQFFRIPAAW
+958 FKQFFRIPATW
-969 LSNLPQGLSVAN
+969 LSNLPQGMPVAN
-981 KMFHIEASAAFKML
+981 KMAQIEMTSAIKML
-995 TDLNGLGEA
+995 TDLNGLGESM
-1004 LRRTFAENISATDRR
+1004 RRTFAENISATDRR

-1025 EISTVGLPRG
+1025 EISTIGLPRG
-1035 EHALIAKAARDAKRR
+1035 EHGLIAKAARDARRR

-1057 STSLASF
+1057 ATSLGDF
-1064 VLNGKFHEILSLGVR
+1064 VLMGKFNHILSLGVR
-1079 GIQSVDE
+1079 GIQTVDDV
-1086 LFKRQ
+1086 FKRQ
-1091 IVKSR
+1091 IIKSR

-1115 QKQRAEE
+1115 QKQKAEE

-1135 VLNDTHQFMD
+1135 VLNDTHEFMD

-1174 INALKDLSNDDGFM
+1174 INKLKELSNDDGLL
-1188 GFAINA
+1188 GFGLNA

-1229 ELPRRIG
+1229 ELPKRIG
-1236 EQANPYNKIIRNIE
+1236 EVSNPYNKIIRNIE
-1250 LEMDVVTKQLAKP
+1250 LEMDVVNKQLVKTD
-1263 ELDDAAKASFRDEF
+1263 LDEAAKASFREEF

-1282 RLKTAQVRRA
+1282 RLKNAFVRRA

-1301 GLIGATI
+1301 ALIATAIGA
-1308 AGIGYAYAQSGA
+1308 IGYYGATSGS

-1326 WLTDD
+1326 WMTDD
-1331 QRKKSGLES
+1331 QRKKTGMES

-1356 PLALYADLGAFYR
+1356 PLAFMADWAAFER
-1369 IKDIEEEKGIKILT
+1369 VKEIEEREGIKILT
-1383 KDQNVFS
+1383 KDQNRWS
-1390 VFKQSFI
+1390 VVKQSLI

-1410 NFEEIVGGEGEVLTS
+1410 NFEEIVGGEGEVLTG
-1425 AFSRL
+1425 AFTRL
-1430 VASYVPVPAQAR
+1430 VSSYVPVPAQVR
-1442 KIVQAYEAEGDAS
+1442 KMVQAYEAKGDAAI
-1455 VADLRGGTFY
+1455 ADLRGGTY
-1465 ERMMYSVLGV
+1465 YDRVMYSVLGIM
-1475 APTNKKTDLLGNDLI
+1475 PLNKKTDLLGNDLV
-1490 SNKTAITEAI
+1490 SNKTWVTEAI
-1500 VRQAPRRK
+1500 VRQAPRRQK
-1508 KSLSDFEKIV
+1508 QRSDFEKIIS
-1518 ATDTHGNIRRKPATL
+1518 ADTHGNIRRKPATL

-1541 FRNSDGMTLSYAF
+1541 FRNADGMTLSYAF

-1562 VRIKGKKQYIED
+1562 VSIKGKKRYLED
-1574 AVFDLINS
+1574 AVFDLIESN
-1582 SRWLKKFDKGF
+1582 RWLKKFDKGF
-1593 VASETNPDV
+1593 VASETNPDA

-1621 TQKDMLKDAE
+1621 TQRDMIKDPT

-1637 NRDNVSLYEIMEN
+1637 NKEDIPLYDIMEK
-1650 LEMKADEGGQ
+1650 LEIKADESGR
-1660 PISILEVLSAD
+1660 PISILEIFSK

>member
-1 MTEEEYKRWK
+1 
-11 ERLRSRVNATKVQEI
+11 L
-26 DQQVEKIRTAP
+26 
-37 VTAEP
+37 
-42 DVSAITA
+42 
-49 EIAPEVLEARQIAE
+49 
-63 QEVST
+63 
-68 GRHITGT
+68 
-75 ALGVTAELG
+75 
-84 TGLALTHK
+84 
-92 LHRSQKYLQWLN
+92 
-104 NAKRIST
+104 
-111 VGVLAPEPT
+111 
-120 TTVGGVVGLA
+120 
-130 ATEAAIWATS
+130 
-140 NFIGQKIRQSYGLQD
+140 
-155 KVSGGE
+155 
-161 MIAASVFGVGLVT
+161 
-174 KTADKLFRLGPGV
+174 
-187 GAANAWKGREMLVNG
+187 
-202 TKTFVS
+202 
-208 GAALGV
+208 
-214 AESALRQEIEAQLNG
+214 
-229 KDRDEYDYLFSGL
+229 
-242 AGGTFNSLF
+242 
-251 SVWSRTGKWGR
+251 
-262 GKAAEAAENAKARI
+262 
-276 DSDIKDLK
+276 
-284 DRLKEMDGRGRSSQ
+284 
-298 FKIKKEIEKLEQG
+298 
-311 KELIDDSINE
+311 
-321 IKTADEAL
+321 
-329 SKQETNPKEVE
+329 
-340 DIDEP
+340 
-345 LIKKEEEVV
+345 
-354 EEPTTEART
+354 
-363 QFKELGTASP
+363 
-373 KAQKWL
+373 
-379 TSKGEP
+379 
-385 ALASQNEQGI
+385 
-395 WEPQEFFHAGSLG
+395 
-408 KEGETFE
+408 
-415 IDLRKGA
+415 
-422 RRAQEDA
+422 
-429 FFVSTSQEGAKAFD
+429 
-443 PTDTDPLKVA
+443 
-453 VNIKK
+453 
-458 PWDFENPEHVQDIID
+458 
-473 AIGREN
+473 
-479 LTDAQ
+479 
-484 IRGISRGHML
+484 
-494 TIENNLLTTIKEKGY
+494 
-509 DGFFVEE
+509 
-516 NDIKN
+516 
-521 LGVFDP
+521 
-527 ASVKLIEDQDVV
+527 
-539 GRTAKVSGE
+539 
-548 FGDTADITGG
+548 
-558 PSKDIPEEPTV
+558 
-569 EEPEIPRVVDDERE
+569 PRFVDDERE
-583 DAFDVLR
+583 EAFEVLR
-590 DRVSKINK
+590 SRLSKMSKENM
-598 DNIST
+598 SQ
-603 ELPLIEREAKKV
+603 ESALIEREAKKI
-615 YNRTYKNLN
+615 YNRTYTNLN
-624 DLTRRLSKNA
+624 NQLRKLSKDA
-634 DDTEAL
+634 DDVEAL
-640 EEMLAEVK
+640 ETMLSEVR

-660 AETTG
+660 VETTG
-665 GRTLQAARRDAD
+665 GRILQAARRDAD

-720 LFDDFVKIKPR
+720 LFNDFVKIKPR
-731 IKEAGKK
+731 LKEAGKD
-738 IDKKVTKRTEARKK
+738 IDKKVTKRADARKK

-786 GDDIALEEAKA
+786 GDDIALEEAQA

-836 ARLADIEGRG
+836 ARLADIEGRS

-917 ESDAATKGTKFIRG
+917 EADAATKGTKFIRG

-969 LSNLPQGLSVAN
+969 LSNLPQGMSVAN

-1057 STSLASF
+1057 SNSLASF
-1064 VLNGKFHEILSLGVR
+1064 VLNGKIREILSLGVR

-1101 NKKALLEFPNDPAK
+1101 SKKALLEFPNDPAK

-1122 LYNSAWVDSDGLE
+1122 LYKSAWVDSDGLE

-1174 INALKDLSNDDGFM
+1174 INSLKDLSNDDGFL
-1188 GFAINA
+1188 GFAVNA

-1209 ARLVAAPAKRALGL
+1209 ARLVAAPAKRTLGL

-1229 ELPRRIG
+1229 ELPKRIG

-1301 GLIGATI
+1301 GLIGITI

-1397 QLSKAMPL
+1397 QLSRAMPL

-1442 KIVQAYEAEGDAS
+1442 KIVQAIEAEGDAS

-1508 KSLSDFEKIV
+1508 KSLTDFEKIV

-1582 SRWLKKFDKGF
+1582 NRWLKKFDKGF

-1621 TQKDMLKDAE
+1621 TQKDMLKDTE

-1637 NRDNVSLYEIMEN
+1637 NRDDVSLYDIMEN

>member
-49 EIAPEVLEARQIAE
+49 EIAPEVLEAKQIAE

-140 NFIGQKIRQSYGLQD
+140 NFIGQKIRQAYGLQD

-174 KTADKLFRLGPGV
+174 KTADKIFRLGPGV

-276 DSDIKDLK
+276 DNDIKDLK
-284 DRLKEMDGRGRSSQ
+284 DRLKEMDGRGRGSQ

-354 EEPTTEART
+354 EKPKP
-363 QFKELGTASP
+363 KE
-373 KAQKWL
+373 
-379 TSKGEP
+379 
-385 ALASQNEQGI
+385 
-395 WEPQEFFHAGSLG
+395 
-408 KEGETFE
+408 
-415 IDLRKGA
+415 
-422 RRAQEDA
+422 
-429 FFVSTSQEGAKAFD
+429 
-443 PTDTDPLKVA
+443 
-453 VNIKK
+453 
-458 PWDFENPEHVQDIID
+458 
-473 AIGREN
+473 
-479 LTDAQ
+479 
-484 IRGISRGHML
+484 
-494 TIENNLLTTIKEKGY
+494 
-509 DGFFVEE
+509 
-516 NDIKN
+516 
-521 LGVFDP
+521 
-527 ASVKLIEDQDVV
+527 
-539 GRTAKVSGE
+539 
-548 FGDTADITGG
+548 
-558 PSKDIPEEPTV
+558 EEPEIEV

-615 YNRTYKNLN
+615 YNRTYRNLN

-738 IDKKVTKRTEARKK
+738 IDKKVTKRAEARKK

-786 GDDIALEEAKA
+786 GDDIALEEAQA

-889 DRVVAKEAKEKQDR
+889 DRVVAKEAKEKQNR

-1057 STSLASF
+1057 SNSLASF

-1079 GIQSVDE
+1079 GIQAVDE

-1096 IYSES
+1096 IYAES
-1101 NKKALLEFPNDPAK
+1101 SKKALLEFPNDPAK

-1174 INALKDLSNDDGFM
+1174 INALKDLSNDDGLM

-1562 VRIKGKKQYIED
+1562 VRIKGKKQDIED

-1637 NRDNVSLYEIMEN
+1637 NRDDVSLYEIMEN

>member
-1 MTEEEYKRWK
+1 MTEEEYKRYK
-11 ERLRSRVNATKVQEI
+11 EQLRGRLTTEQK
-26 DQQVEKIRTAP
+26 EKIDLSVDKNAQPTP
-37 VTAEP
+37 TGETVFTSTTTT
-42 DVSAITA
+42 V
-49 EIAPEVLEARQIAE
+49 APEVLEARQIAE

-75 ALGVTAELG
+75 ALGVSAEIG
-84 TGLALTHK
+84 VGLALTHK

-104 NAKRIST
+104 NAKRVST
-111 VGVLAPEPT
+111 VGILAPEPT

-130 ATEAAIWATS
+130 ATEAAIWASS
-140 NFIGQKIRQSYGLQD
+140 NFIGQKIRQAYGLQD

-174 KTADKLFRLGPGV
+174 KTADKIFRLGPGV
-187 GAANAWKGREMLVNG
+187 GAANAWKGREMVVNG
-202 TKTFVS
+202 AKTFVS

-229 KDRDEYDYLFSGL
+229 KDRDEYDYLFSSL

-262 GKAAEAAENAKARI
+262 GKAAEAAENAKAGI
-276 DSDIKDLK
+276 DNDIKDLK
-284 DRLKEMDGRGRSSQ
+284 DRLKEMGGRGRSSQ

-311 KELIDDSINE
+311 KELIDDSITE

-354 EEPTTEART
+354 EEPE
-363 QFKELGTASP
+363 
-373 KAQKWL
+373 
-379 TSKGEP
+379 
-385 ALASQNEQGI
+385 
-395 WEPQEFFHAGSLG
+395 
-408 KEGETFE
+408 
-415 IDLRKGA
+415 
-422 RRAQEDA
+422 
-429 FFVSTSQEGAKAFD
+429 
-443 PTDTDPLKVA
+443 
-453 VNIKK
+453 
-458 PWDFENPEHVQDIID
+458 
-473 AIGREN
+473 
-479 LTDAQ
+479 
-484 IRGISRGHML
+484 
-494 TIENNLLTTIKEKGY
+494 
-509 DGFFVEE
+509 
-516 NDIKN
+516 
-521 LGVFDP
+521 
-527 ASVKLIEDQDVV
+527 VK
-539 GRTAKVSGE
+539 
-548 FGDTADITGG
+548 
-558 PSKDIPEEPTV
+558 EPTV
-569 EEPEIPRVVDDERE
+569 EEPELPRVVDDERE

-615 YNRTYKNLN
+615 YNRTYRNLN
-624 DLTRRLSKNA
+624 DLTRRLAKDA
-634 DDTEAL
+634 DDLEAL
-640 EEMLAEVK
+640 EEMLDEVK

-720 LFDDFVKIKPR
+720 LFNNFVKIKPR
-731 IKEAGKK
+731 LKEAGKD
-738 IDKKVTKRTEARKK
+738 IDKKVTKRADARKK
-752 KEVTEQQKAEKL
+752 KEVTEQQKSEKL

-786 GDDIALEEAKA
+786 GDDIALEEAQA

-836 ARLADIEGRG
+836 ARLADIEGRS

-903 NLYNDMEQAFFAAL
+903 NLYNDMNQAFFAAL
-917 ESDAATKGTKFIRG
+917 ESDVATKGTKFIRG

-958 FKQFFRIPAAW
+958 FKQFFRVPATW
-969 LSNLPQGLSVAN
+969 FSNLPQGMPIAN
-981 KMFHIEASAAFKML
+981 KMAQIEAASAFKML
-995 TDLNGLGEA
+995 TDLSGLGEA

-1025 EISTVGLPRG
+1025 EISTIGLPRG
-1035 EHALIAKAARDAKRR
+1035 EHGLIVKAARDAKRQ

-1057 STSLASF
+1057 ATSLGDF
-1064 VLNGKFHEILSLGVR
+1064 VLMGKFNHILSLGVR
-1079 GIQSVDE
+1079 GIQTVDE

-1101 NKKALLEFPNDPAK
+1101 NKKALLEFPNDTTK
-1115 QKQRAEE
+1115 QQQRAEE

-1135 VLNDTHQFMD
+1135 VLNDTHEFMD

-1156 ASNTDD
+1156 AGNTDD
-1162 LQDVYVSSSEKL
+1162 LQDVYVNSSEKL
-1174 INALKDLSNDDGFM
+1174 IKSLKELSNDDGLL
-1188 GFAINA
+1188 GFTINA

-1209 ARLVAAPAKRALGL
+1209 ARLVAAPAKSAIGA

-1229 ELPRRIG
+1229 ELPKRIG
-1236 EQANPYNKIIRNIE
+1236 ETANPYNKIIRNIK
-1250 LEMDVVTKQLAKP
+1250 LEMDVVNKQLSKTD
-1263 ELDDAAKASFRDEF
+1263 LDDATLSSFRDEF
-1277 NLLDE
+1277 NLLDD
-1282 RLKTAQVRRA
+1282 RLNTALVRRA

-1301 GLIGATI
+1301 GLIATTI
-1308 AGIGYAYAQSGA
+1308 GFIGGIGALNGT

-1331 QRKKSGLES
+1331 QRVKSGMES

-1356 PLALYADLGAFYR
+1356 PLALYADMMAFER
-1369 IKDIEEEKGIKILT
+1369 VKAIEEQKGIKILT
-1383 KDQNVFS
+1383 KDQNRWS
-1390 VFKQSFI
+1390 VFKQSLI

-1410 NFEEIVGGEGEVLTS
+1410 NFEEIAGGEGEVLTG
-1425 AFSRL
+1425 AFTRL

-1455 VADLRGGTFY
+1455 IADLRGGTY
-1465 ERMMYSVLGV
+1465 YDRVMYSVLGI
-1475 APTNKKTDLLGNDLI
+1475 APVNKKTDLLGNDRK
-1490 SNKTAITEAI
+1490 SNKTWITEAI
-1500 VRQAPRRK
+1500 VRQAPRKQKQRT
-1508 KSLSDFEKIV
+1508 DFEEII
-1518 ATDTHGNIRRKPATL
+1518 ATDTHGNIRRKPSML
-1533 YPGIRMTE
+1533 YPGVRMTD
-1541 FRNSDGMTLSYAF
+1541 FRNSDGLTLSYAF

-1562 VRIKGKKQYIED
+1562 VRIKGKKQYIEE
-1574 AVFDLINS
+1574 AVFDLIGG

-1593 VASETNPDV
+1593 VASETNPDA
-1602 LVNEGLKDLDSLL
+1602 LVNEGLKELDTLL
-1615 QKFYKQ
+1615 HKFYKQ
-1621 TQKDMLKDAE
+1621 TQKDMLKDTE

-1637 NRDNVSLYEIMEN
+1637 NKEDVSLFDIMERM
-1650 LEMKADEGGQ
+1650 EIKADETGR

>member
-11 ERLRSRVNATKVQEI
+11 ERLRGSLSVEQRESLDA
-26 DQQVEKIRTAP
+26 QVEKTTRPEPIQETEV
-37 VTAEP
+37 VTP
-42 DVSAITA
+42 AIS
-49 EIAPEVLEARQIAE
+49 PEVLEARQIAE
-63 QEVST
+63 QELST
-68 GRHITGT
+68 GQHITGT
-75 ALGVTAELG
+75 ALGVSAELG
-84 TGLALTHK
+84 VGLALTHK

-104 NAKRIST
+104 NAKRVST
-111 VGVLAPEPT
+111 VGILAPEPT
-120 TTVGGVVGLA
+120 TTIGGVVGLA
-130 ATEAAIWATS
+130 ASEAAIWATS
-140 NFIGQKIRQSYGLQD
+140 NFIGQKIRQAYGLQD

-174 KTADKLFRLGPGV
+174 KAADKVFRLGPGV

-208 GAALGV
+208 GAALGL
-214 AESALRQEIEAQLNG
+214 AESAMRQEIEAQLNG
-229 KDRDEYDYLFSGL
+229 KDRDEYDYLFSSL

-262 GKAAEAAENAKARI
+262 GKATEAAENAKARLDKDI
-276 DSDIKDLK
+276 DDLK
-284 DRLKEMDGRGRSSQ
+284 ERLKEGRGRGSQ
-298 FKIKKEIEKLEQG
+298 FKIKKEIATLEQS

-354 EEPTTEART
+354 EEPGLE
-363 QFKELGTASP
+363 
-373 KAQKWL
+373 
-379 TSKGEP
+379 
-385 ALASQNEQGI
+385 
-395 WEPQEFFHAGSLG
+395 
-408 KEGETFE
+408 
-415 IDLRKGA
+415 
-422 RRAQEDA
+422 
-429 FFVSTSQEGAKAFD
+429 
-443 PTDTDPLKVA
+443 
-453 VNIKK
+453 
-458 PWDFENPEHVQDIID
+458 
-473 AIGREN
+473 
-479 LTDAQ
+479 
-484 IRGISRGHML
+484 
-494 TIENNLLTTIKEKGY
+494 
-509 DGFFVEE
+509 
-516 NDIKN
+516 
-521 LGVFDP
+521 
-527 ASVKLIEDQDVV
+527 
-539 GRTAKVSGE
+539 
-548 FGDTADITGG
+548 
-558 PSKDIPEEPTV
+558 
-569 EEPEIPRVVDDERE
+569 EIPRSVDDERE

-590 DRVSKINK
+590 DRVSKITK
-598 DNIST
+598 DNVTT

-624 DLTRRLSKNA
+624 DLTRKLAKNA
-634 DDTEAL
+634 DDTDTIEA
-640 EEMLAEVK
+640 MLSEVQ

-695 LGKLEISLEAKLGRT
+695 LAKLEVSLEAKLGRT
-710 TISEDADIKD
+710 LISEDADIKS

-731 IKEAGKK
+731 IKEAGKA
-738 IDKKVTKRTEARKK
+738 IDEKVTRRAKARKK
-752 KEVTEQQKAEKL
+752 KEVTEEQKAANL
-764 KKAFQTK
+764 KKAVQTK
-771 IGKLQKELDDLRKRF
+771 LTKLQKELDELRARF
-786 GDDIALEEAKA
+786 GDDIALEEAAA

-806 PRIVDLEDRIRF
+806 PKQKDLEDRIKY
-818 YKEAEAEV
+818 YKEVEAEV
-826 GKIEQLEANL
+826 AKIEQLEANL
-836 ARLADIEGRG
+836 ARVADIEARG
-846 VISELRKEVAPK
+846 VISELRAEVAPK
-858 PTGPT
+858 PKGPT

-889 DRVVAKEAKEKQDR
+889 DRTVVAEAKEKQNAR
-903 NLYNDMEQAFFAAL
+903 LYADMEQAFFAAL
-917 ESDAATKGTKFIRG
+917 EADVATKGTKFIRG

-958 FKQFFRIPAAW
+958 FKQFFRVPATW
-969 LSNLPQGLSVAN
+969 LSNLDKGLPIAN
-981 KMFHIEASAAFKML
+981 KMAHIEAASAFKML
-995 TDLNGLGEA
+995 TDLNGLGESM
-1004 LRRTFAENISATDRR
+1004 RRTFAENLSATDRR
-1019 AGRLAD
+1019 AGKLAD

-1057 STSLASF
+1057 AKSLGDF
-1064 VLNGKFHEILSLGVR
+1064 VIMGKYHQILSLGVR
-1079 GIQSVDE
+1079 GIQTVDDV
-1086 LFKRQ
+1086 FKRQ
-1091 IVKSR
+1091 IIKSR

-1135 VLNDTHQFMD
+1135 VLNDTHEFMD

-1162 LQDVYVSSSEKL
+1162 LQDVYINSSEKL
-1174 INALKDLSNDDGFM
+1174 INNLKELSNDDGLL
-1188 GFAINA
+1188 GFGINA

-1209 ARLVAAPAKRALGL
+1209 ARLVAAPAKRSLGL
-1223 LEVSPF
+1223 LEASPF
-1229 ELPRRIG
+1229 ELPKRIG
-1236 EQANPYNKIIRNIE
+1236 ETSNPYNKIIRNIE
-1250 LEMDVVTKQLAKP
+1250 LEMDVVRKQLDKP
-1263 ELDDAAKASFRDEF
+1263 DLDDAAKASFQDEF
-1277 NLLDE
+1277 NLLDD
-1282 RLKTAQVRRA
+1282 RLKTVSVRRA

-1301 GLIGATI
+1301 ALIAMSIGA
-1308 AGIGYAYAQSGA
+1308 IGYLGATSGN

-1326 WLTDD
+1326 WMTDD
-1331 QRKKSGLES
+1331 QRQKTGMES

-1356 PLALYADLGAFYR
+1356 PLAFMADWAAFER
-1369 IKDIEEEKGIKILT
+1369 VKEIEEREGIKILT
-1383 KDQNVFS
+1383 KDQNRWS
-1390 VFKQSFI
+1390 VLKQSLI

-1425 AFSRL
+1425 AFTRL
-1430 VASYVPVPAQAR
+1430 VASYVPIPAQAR
-1442 KIVQAYEAEGDAS
+1442 KIVQAYEANGDAAI
-1455 VADLRGGTFY
+1455 ADLRGGTFY
-1465 ERMMYSVLGV
+1465 DRVMYSVLGI
-1475 APTNKKTDLLGNDLI
+1475 APLNKKTDLLGNDLV
-1490 SNKTAITEAI
+1490 SNKTIVTEAI
-1500 VRQAPRRK
+1500 IRQAPRRQK
-1508 KSLSDFEKIV
+1508 QRSDFEKIV
-1518 ATDTHGNIRRKPATL
+1518 ATDTHGNIRRKPSTL

-1562 VRIKGKKQYIED
+1562 VRIRGKKRFLED
-1574 AVFDLINS
+1574 AVYDLIYSN
-1582 SRWLKKFDKGF
+1582 RWNKKFDKGF

-1602 LVNEGLKDLDSLL
+1602 LVNEGLRELDSLL

-1621 TQKDMLKDAE
+1621 TQKDMLKDSS

-1637 NRDNVSLYEIMEN
+1637 NKDDVSLFEIMETME
-1650 LEMKADEGGQ
+1650 LQADETGR
-1660 PISILEVLSAD
+1660 PISILEIFSAD

>member
-1 MTEEEYKRWK
+1 MTEEEYKRWREQLRGSLSVE
-11 ERLRSRVNATKVQEI
+11 ERESLDS
-26 DQQVEKIRTAP
+26 QVEKATVVKP
-37 VTAEP
+37 VQEPTTITP
-42 DVSAITA
+42 DV
-49 EIAPEVLEARQIAE
+49 APEVLEARQIAE

-68 GRHITGT
+68 GKHIAGT

-111 VGVLAPEPT
+111 VGILAPEPT

-140 NFIGQKIRQSYGLQD
+140 NLIGQKIRQGFGLQD

-174 KTADKLFRLGPGV
+174 KAADKFIRLGPGI
-187 GAANAWKGREMLVNG
+187 GAANAWKGREMLLKGVN
-202 TKTFVS
+202 TFVS
-208 GAALGV
+208 GAALGA
-214 AESALRQEIEAQLNG
+214 AESAMRQEIEAQLNG
-229 KDRDEYDYLFSGL
+229 KDRNEYDYLFSSL

-262 GKAAEAAENAKARI
+262 GKATEAAENAKKRI
-276 DSDIKDLK
+276 DDDIEDLRK
-284 DRLKEMDGRGRSSQ
+284 RLRGLGGRGRGSR
-298 FKIKKEIEKLEQG
+298 FKMEKEIKTLEQS

-354 EEPTTEART
+354 EEPTP
-363 QFKELGTASP
+363 KE
-373 KAQKWL
+373 
-379 TSKGEP
+379 
-385 ALASQNEQGI
+385 
-395 WEPQEFFHAGSLG
+395 
-408 KEGETFE
+408 
-415 IDLRKGA
+415 
-422 RRAQEDA
+422 
-429 FFVSTSQEGAKAFD
+429 
-443 PTDTDPLKVA
+443 
-453 VNIKK
+453 
-458 PWDFENPEHVQDIID
+458 
-473 AIGREN
+473 
-479 LTDAQ
+479 
-484 IRGISRGHML
+484 
-494 TIENNLLTTIKEKGY
+494 
-509 DGFFVEE
+509 
-516 NDIKN
+516 
-521 LGVFDP
+521 
-527 ASVKLIEDQDVV
+527 
-539 GRTAKVSGE
+539 
-548 FGDTADITGG
+548 
-558 PSKDIPEEPTV
+558 EEPEIEV

-615 YNRTYKNLN
+615 YNRTYRNLN
-624 DLTRRLSKNA
+624 ELTRKLSKNA
-634 DDTEAL
+634 DDPEAL
-640 EEMLAEVK
+640 EDMLAEVK

-731 IKEAGKK
+731 LKEAGKE
-738 IDKKVTKRTEARKK
+738 IDKKVTKRADARKK

-786 GDDIALEEAKA
+786 GDDIALEEAQA

-826 GKIEQLEANL
+826 GKIEQLEAGL
-836 ARLADIEGRG
+836 ARLADIEGRA

-869 ELQKKISDS
+869 EIQKKIADS

-889 DRVVAKEAKEKQDR
+889 DRVVAKDAKEKQDR

-958 FKQFFRIPAAW
+958 FKQFFRIPATW
-969 LSNLPQGLSVAN
+969 LSNLPQGMPVAN
-981 KMFHIEASAAFKML
+981 KMAQIEMTSAIKML
-995 TDLNGLGEA
+995 TDLNGLGESM
-1004 LRRTFAENISATDRR
+1004 RRTFAENISATDRR

-1025 EISTVGLPRG
+1025 EISTIGLPRG
-1035 EHALIAKAARDAKRR
+1035 EHGLIAKAARDARRR

-1057 STSLASF
+1057 ATSLGDF
-1064 VLNGKFHEILSLGVR
+1064 VLLGKFNHILSLGVR
-1079 GIQSVDE
+1079 VIQTVDDV
-1086 LFKRQ
+1086 FKRQ
-1091 IVKSR
+1091 LIKSR

-1115 QKQRAEE
+1115 QKQKAEE

-1135 VLNDTHQFMD
+1135 VLNDTHEFMD

-1174 INALKDLSNDDGFM
+1174 INKLKELSNDDGLL
-1188 GFAINA
+1188 GFGINA

-1209 ARLVAAPAKRALGL
+1209 ARLVAAPAKRTLGL

-1229 ELPRRIG
+1229 ELPKRIG
-1236 EQANPYNKIIRNIE
+1236 EVSNPYNKIIRNIE
-1250 LEMDVVTKQLAKP
+1250 LEMGVVNKQLVKTD
-1263 ELDDAAKASFRDEF
+1263 LDEAAKASFQEEF

-1282 RLKTAQVRRA
+1282 RLKNAFVRRA

-1301 GLIGATI
+1301 ALIATAIGA
-1308 AGIGYAYAQSGA
+1308 IGYYGATSGS

-1326 WLTDD
+1326 WMTDD
-1331 QRKKSGLES
+1331 QRKKTGMES

-1356 PLALYADLGAFYR
+1356 PLAFMADWAAFER
-1369 IKDIEEEKGIKILT
+1369 VKEIEERKGIKILT
-1383 KDQNVFS
+1383 KDQNRWS
-1390 VFKQSFI
+1390 VVKQSLI

-1410 NFEEIVGGEGEVLTS
+1410 NFEEIVGGEGEVLTG
-1425 AFSRL
+1425 AFTRL
-1430 VASYVPVPAQAR
+1430 VSSYVPVPAQVR
-1442 KIVQAYEAEGDAS
+1442 KIVQAYEAKGDAAI
-1455 VADLRGGTFY
+1455 ADLRGGTY
-1465 ERMMYSVLGV
+1465 YDRVMYSVLGIM
-1475 APTNKKTDLLGNDLI
+1475 PLNKKTDLLGNDLV
-1490 SNKTAITEAI
+1490 SNKTWVTEAI
-1500 VRQAPRRK
+1500 VRQAPRRQK
-1508 KSLSDFEKIV
+1508 QRSDFEKII
-1518 ATDTHGNIRRKPATL
+1518 AADTHGNIRRKPATL

-1541 FRNSDGMTLSYAF
+1541 FRNADGMTLSYAF

-1562 VRIKGKKQYIED
+1562 VRIKGKKRYLED
-1574 AVFDLINS
+1574 AIFDLIESN
-1582 SRWLKKFDKGF
+1582 RWLKKFDKGF
-1593 VASETNPDV
+1593 VASETNPDA

-1621 TQKDMLKDAE
+1621 TQKDMLKDTE

-1637 NRDNVSLYEIMEN
+1637 NKEDVSLFDIMERM
-1650 LEMKADEGGQ
+1650 EIKADETGR
-1660 PISILEVLSAD
+1660 PISILEIFSK